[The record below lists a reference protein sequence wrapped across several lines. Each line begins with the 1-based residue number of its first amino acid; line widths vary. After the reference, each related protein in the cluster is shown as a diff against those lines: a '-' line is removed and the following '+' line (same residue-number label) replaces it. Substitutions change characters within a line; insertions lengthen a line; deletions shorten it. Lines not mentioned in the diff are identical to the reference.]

1 MKKKRVLA
9 MLLAI
14 SLIIPNVN
22 VRADNPD
29 DGMPGDATV
38 ISSEEG
44 TTEEEKTTEKEE
56 SEGASFTT
64 PIEDVDT
71 TLIDFSSREL
81 LVGTDDPSIFTWDTE
96 VISEYNGIYLT
107 RYESEEVTKN
117 AYTYYYD
124 KADFVDAN
132 VVFAVQDNEET
143 EDENISQ
150 LNEGDDAIS
159 NLNDMDKSQE
169 LPTGTIAVIDT
180 GSDDSDNVIEAVSVI
195 GDTSK
200 TGVVERFTRA
210 ASSLVVRRAFSC
222 RQRRMSRSTAS
233 RTNSFIS
240 QNNFLCGR
248 LLSGHFFYWLP
259 IFLQI

>member
-81 LVGTDDPSIFTWDTE
+81 LVGTD
-96 VISEYNGIYLT
+96 
-107 RYESEEVTKN
+107 
-117 AYTYYYD
+117 A
-124 KADFVDAN
+124 
-132 VVFAVQDNEET
+132 
-143 EDENISQ
+143 
-150 LNEGDDAIS
+150 
-159 NLNDMDKSQE
+159 
-169 LPTGTIAVIDT
+169 
-180 GSDDSDNVIEAVSVI
+180 
-195 GDTSK
+195 
-200 TGVVERFTRA
+200 
-210 ASSLVVRRAFSC
+210 
-222 RQRRMSRSTAS
+222 
-233 RTNSFIS
+233 
-240 QNNFLCGR
+240 LCMCA
-248 LLSGHFFYWLP
+248 
-259 IFLQI
+259 